1 MANPVAPAKFAA
13 PSDVEARYIEGTW
26 GQPATRDWDAWAQ
39 ERIED
44 VEAILIG
51 LVPSLDATVV
61 EIAAEPGGANRLR
74 NAKTLVV
81 SKVLELRRNPT
92 GAAQISQSMDG
103 LSADFGTRS
112 RATSQEVW
120 FSEQELDSV
129 RRRTVKRRIGMIP
142 VGPGPWR

>member
-26 GQPATRDWDAWAQ
+26 AQPATTDWDAWAQ
-39 ERIED
+39 KRIED
-44 VEAILIG
+44 VEGQLIG
-51 LVPSLDATVV
+51 LVPSLDATVE
-61 EIAAEPGGANRLR
+61 EIAAQPGGANRLR
-74 NAKTLVV
+74 NAKYLVV

-92 GAAQISQSMDG
+92 GSASVSQSMGPFD
-103 LSADFGTRS
+103 ATFQA
-112 RATSQEVW
+112 RATTTSQEVW